1 MVSHKIIHYGKEQ
14 IGGPK
19 IKSESVCYFPCG
31 LSHVKNLFN
40 YETAELF
47 RITACGTGRL
57 TISSLKC

>member
-1 MVSHKIIHYGKEQ
+1 MVSHKIVHYGKGQ
-14 IGGPK
+14 IWGSK

-40 YETAELF
+40 YETAELS
-47 RITACGTGRL
+47 RITACSTGWL